1 MIPLTTA
8 LFPILPVPWPVPDR
22 QPGPREPSRGR
33 RDRDGSARAGLDGA
47 LDGTTLDGT
56 VGEGH
61 LTRSPR
67 RPRNTVR
74 GRSEDGTPRRGRA
87 IVDRSERAEGSRAI
101 TASRPDQSDS
111 SDRDAVA
118 GARRGDPEA
127 FRVLVERYQG
137 RAYRLALRVLRDE
150 ERARDAVQDA
160 FLKAYVNLDRFE
172 GRSSFYTWLYRLVM
186 NLCLDARRR
195 DRSSRIIATPE
206 STDLEQLGAPDS
218 RPADEMIFREHEE
231 GPSEAL
237 DRGQLREALAKAID
251 DLPDAA
257 RETLI
262 LREVEGLSY
271 AEIAAALAIPKGTVM
286 SRLHYARRRVQE
298 LLRQGGMI
306 DTTAA
311 AEPRRGGSR

>member
-1 MIPLTTA
+1 MIPFATA
-8 LFPILPVPWPVPDR
+8 LLPTLSGAW
-22 QPGPREPSRGR
+22 PGPERSGIRQRSSGSRNPARIRGVARADLESEPEARDDAGSADRGR
-33 RDRDGSARAGLDGA
+33 PGGG
-47 LDGTTLDGT
+47 
-56 VGEGH
+56 
-61 LTRSPR
+61 
-67 RPRNTVR
+67 RPGI
-74 GRSEDGTPRRGRA
+74 GRSGRA
-87 IVDRSERAEGSRAI
+87 ARAEGSTAI
-101 TASRPDQSDS
+101 AASRLEGSDP
-111 SDRDAVA
+111 SDREAVD
-118 GARRGDPEA
+118 GARRGDPES

-195 DRSSRIIATPE
+195 DRSSRIVAIPE
-206 STDLEQLGAPDS
+206 SMDLEQLGAPDS
-218 RPADEMIFREHEE
+218 RPVDEQVFRAHEQDPE
-231 GPSEAL
+231 QAL
-237 DRGQLREALAKAID
+237 GREQLRTALAQAIA

-271 AEIAAALAIPKGTVM
+271 AEIAAALEIPKGTVM

-298 LLRQGGMI
+298 LLRQGEKRVR
-306 DTTAA
+306 TTA
-311 AEPRRGGSR
+311 PDSDRGGSR